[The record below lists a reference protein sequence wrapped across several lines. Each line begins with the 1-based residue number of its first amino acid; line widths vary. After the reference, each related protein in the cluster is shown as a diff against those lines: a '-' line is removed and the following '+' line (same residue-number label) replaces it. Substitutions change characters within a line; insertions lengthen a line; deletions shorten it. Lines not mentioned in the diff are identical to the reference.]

1 MSEPTAA
8 EPQALRVRRLVR
20 PVATGLAA
28 LVRHLWRHR
37 QLTVALTLRELFS
50 TFAGS
55 MAGVIWA
62 FFLPLAQIL
71 IYLVVFSVIFRVRF
85 GDVAETGRLDY
96 PLYLIS
102 GLLVW
107 IPWATALTGSC
118 NAVIGSAA
126 LVKQAHFPIEVL
138 PARTVLAA
146 LVPQLVGI
154 PVLILYALV
163 RFDAWLATY
172 LLLPVAL
179 LLQTLAMLGTAY
191 LLAALSVFVRD
202 TREVIMLFVMVG
214 IFLIPVFY
222 TPQMIDEAP
231 PAMGFVLAAN
241 PFTHFVHVYRDCLF
255 FGEIAHPWS
264 WAIVTAL
271 AMLAGSCFHV
281 FERLRMFFG
290 NYL

>member
-20 PVATGLAA
+20 PVATGLPV
-28 LVRHLWRHR
+28 LVRRLWRHR
-37 QLTVALTLRELFS
+37 QLTIALTLRELFS
-50 TFAGS
+50 TFTGS

-71 IYLVVFSVIFRVRF
+71 IYLVVFSVVFRVRF
-85 GDVAETGRLDY
+85 GDLAETGRLDY

-146 LVPQLVGI
+146 MVPQLVGI

-179 LLQTLAMLGTAY
+179 LLQTLTMLGTAY

-231 PAMGFVLAAN
+231 PAMGLVLAAN
-241 PFTHFVHVYRDCLF
+241 PFTHFVNVYRDCLF